1 MPLSEGEQR
10 ILEQMERALHA
21 EDPKLATA
29 LKQGNQTILHGRKF
43 ALGILVVFVGIAGL
57 IAGVAS
63 KMIPVGVIGFVVML
77 AGVLIMGR
85 AFKKEEDANAPK
97 VEAGQA
103 KKQQAAS
110 NPTDGFMSKMEERWR
125 RRNEGE
131 GF

>member
-29 LKQGNQTILHGRKF
+29 LKQGNQTILNGRKF
-43 ALGILVVFVGIAGL
+43 ALGILVLVAGIVAL

-63 KMIPVGVIGFVVML
+63 KLIPVGVLGFVIML
-77 AGVLIMGR
+77 GGVLIMGR
-85 AFKKEEDANAPK
+85 AFKKDEAEGTVKTDAPT
-97 VEAGQA
+97 VA
-103 KKQQAAS
+103 KQKS
-110 NPTDGFMSKMEERWR
+110 TSGTSEGFMSKMEERWR

-131 GF
+131 GL

>member
-21 EDPKLATA
+21 EDRKLATA

-43 ALGILVVFVGIAGL
+43 ALGILILIVGIAAL
-57 IAGVAS
+57 IGGVAS
-63 KMIPVGVIGFVVML
+63 KMVPVGVVGFVVML
-77 AGVLIMGR
+77 GGVLIMGR
-85 AFKKEEDANAPK
+85 AFKKEEDQNSAKVDSPRVEKPASAN
-97 VEAGQA
+97 Q
-103 KKQQAAS
+103 S
-110 NPTDGFMSKMEERWR
+110 TDGFMSKMEERWR